1 MNIKQIINDQ
11 NNRVVR
17 ITGYDFDAIGR
28 ASKRLA
34 EGGGGLSEHELT
46 AAAIVNGR
54 IDLLTNEDFRGA
66 FIEMGRAWAHATIE
80 SIFDH
85 WEREMTLPSS
95 DPRCPVGDQRIF
107 TGSR

>member
-1 MNIKQIINDQ
+1 MNTRQIIDDQ

-17 ITGYDFDAIGR
+17 ITDYDFDTIER

-34 EGGGGLSEHELT
+34 EGGGGLSEHEFT

-54 IDLLTNEDFRGA
+54 IDLLTNADFRRA
-66 FIEMGRAWAHATIE
+66 FIAMGRAWAHATIE
-80 SIFDH
+80 TIFDH
-85 WEREMTLPSS
+85 WEHEMALPPS

-107 TGSR
+107 TGGR